1 MFRSDDDP
9 VDAAQSVILLN
20 KMETMPLWARAGAAL
35 PFGGHFDGTQ
45 LVIPSA
51 PYCEEL
57 ADVVVAQQ
65 LVAAGLIVVTLGDP

>member
-20 KMETMPLWARAGAAL
+20 KMETMPEWARAGAAL
-35 PFGGHFDGTQ
+35 PLGQFDGTQ
-45 LVIPSA
+45 PVVPSA
-51 PYCEEL
+51 SYREEL